1 MMRGPASRSS
11 SLYMPLN
18 PRQRQHLKA
27 LAHKRKPVIIV
38 GAGGL
43 SEAVL
48 KETELSL
55 AHHELLKIRL
65 PAAGPEGRKTL
76 MEGICAA
83 TGAEPVQL
91 LGRVATIYRPGKK
104 PRIMLPAPK

>member
-1 MMRGPASRSS
+1 MRGLINRYS

-27 LAHKRKPVIIV
+27 LAHKRKPVVIV
-38 GAGGL
+38 GSAGL

-48 KETELSL
+48 KETELAL
-55 AHHELLKIRL
+55 AHHELMKIRL
-65 PAAGPEGRKTL
+65 PAAGPGGRKTL
-76 MEGICAA
+76 MESICAA

-104 PRIMLPAPK
+104 PRIVLPESN

>member
-1 MMRGPASRSS
+1 MMRGPTSRRSP
-11 SLYMPLN
+11 LYMPLT

-27 LAHKRKPVIIV
+27 LAHQRKPVVIV
-38 GAGGL
+38 GAAGL
-43 SEAVL
+43 SEAVR
-48 KETELSL
+48 KETELAL

-65 PAAGPEGRKTL
+65 PAAGPSGRKTL
-76 MEGICAA
+76 MEELCAA

-104 PRIMLPAPK
+104 PRIVLPATN

>member
-1 MMRGPASRSS
+1 MRGLTSRSP
-11 SLYMPLN
+11 SLYMPIN
-18 PRQRQHLKA
+18 PRQRQYLKA

-38 GAGGL
+38 GAAGL

-48 KETELSL
+48 KEAELAL

-65 PAAGPEGRKTL
+65 PASSPDDRKVL
-76 MEGICAA
+76 MENICAS

-91 LGRVATIYRPGKK
+91 VGRVATIYRPGKK
-104 PRIMLPAPK
+104 PRIVLPARP